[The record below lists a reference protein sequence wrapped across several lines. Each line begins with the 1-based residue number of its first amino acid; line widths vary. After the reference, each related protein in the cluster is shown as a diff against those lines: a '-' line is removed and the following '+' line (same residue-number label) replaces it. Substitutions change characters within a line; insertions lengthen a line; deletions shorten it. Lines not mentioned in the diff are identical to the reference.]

1 VRDHASLGPA
11 EILLIPVVDFR
22 CDQLTALIRAPR
34 RLLMYALAAE
44 SSIRSTVAPVNVD
57 GMDALNSIAEEAARL
72 WHRGFFPIAEA

>member
-1 VRDHASLGPA
+1 
-11 EILLIPVVDFR
+11 
-22 CDQLTALIRAPR
+22 
-34 RLLMYALAAE
+34 MYALAAE